1 MPEGGLPGPAL
12 ALAGAGALLIW
23 TGIQNRPILDALRS
37 LARGEPVAPG
47 EQKTSP
53 VASAAVGAALVGAA
67 GAVGSARGASIVAL
81 AATYKG
87 TPYVFGGG
95 HGAKP
100 CARSMD
106 CSGYVSCV
114 LARLGLLKGRPLT
127 TDGFAR
133 WGSAV
138 PFDQRA
144 PGDLVVWVG
153 GPGGGHMGIVRDGK
167 TMWHNPCTGC
177 GGVQLGAYGRTR
189 GGRTTLVR
197 RAPGG

>member
-1 MPEGGLPGPAL
+1 MPDGGVPGPAL

-23 TGIQNRPILDALRS
+23 AGIQNRTVLDSLRS
-37 LARGEPVAPG
+37 LAKGEPVAPG
-47 EQKTSP
+47 EQKSSAGQGI
-53 VASAAVGAALVGAA
+53 ASAVTS
-67 GAVGSARGASIVAL
+67 AVGSARGASIVAL

-87 TPYVFGGG
+87 TPYLFGGG

-100 CARSMD
+100 CARAMD

-114 LARLGLLKGRPLT
+114 LARLGLLKGGPLT

-133 WGSAV
+133 WGTAV

-197 RAPGG
+197 RAAGG

>member
-1 MPEGGLPGPAL
+1 MPDGGLSGPAL

-23 TGIQNRPILDALRS
+23 AGIQNRSVLDSLRS
-37 LARGEPVAPG
+37 LAKGEPVAPG
-47 EQKTSP
+47 EQKSSAGQGVAVAVTS
-53 VASAAVGAALVGAA
+53 
-67 GAVGSARGASIVAL
+67 AVGSARGASIVAL

-87 TPYVFGGG
+87 TPYTFGGG
-95 HGAKP
+95 HGQKP

-138 PFDQRA
+138 PFAQRA
-144 PGDLVVWVG
+144 PGDLVVWIG

-177 GGVQLGAYGRTR
+177 GGVQLGTYGRTR

-197 RAPGG
+197 RAAGG